1 MAFEPA
7 QHSFITLEGVDG
19 AGKSTQARLLARA
32 LELAGYQVVSLRE
45 PGGTAISEK
54 IRALLLDPANT
65 AMGDT
70 CELLL
75 YEAARAQLV
84 HEVIAP
90 ALAAGKVVLCDRF
103 YDSTTCYQAF
113 ADGLDRQMVRDANNL
128 AVAGTHP
135 ALTLVYHI
143 TPEQAALR
151 MAARGAA
158 DRMEAKGM
166 TFQER
171 VYQGFCAIA
180 AEEPNRVKLIDAT
193 ATVEEVFE
201 KTVEQIRA
209 YGLDIPQD
217 AVTAALAQEA
227 EEHGPRSGK
236 PAGQARHPR
245 ARARLFDQCRRQRSR
260 IARLPV
266 FGRARRGQA
275 RRRVGARPS
284 LPVRA
289 GWLRLMR

>member
-32 LELAGYQVVSLRE
+32 LDLAGYQVVTLRE

-90 ALAAGKVVLCDRF
+90 ALAAGTVVLS
-103 YDSTTCYQAF
+103 DSTTCYQAF

-151 MAARGAA
+151 MVDRGAA
-158 DRMEAKGM
+158 DRMEAKGIA
-166 TFQER
+166 FQER

-180 AEEPNRVKLIDAT
+180 AEEPARVKLIDAT
-193 ATVEEVFE
+193 APIEDVFAQ
-201 KTVEQIRA
+201 TVEQVRA

-217 AVTAALAQEA
+217 AVVAALAQEA
-227 EEHGPRSGK
+227 E
-236 PAGQARHPR
+236 
-245 ARARLFDQCRRQRSR
+245 
-260 IARLPV
+260 
-266 FGRARRGQA
+266 
-275 RRRVGARPS
+275 
-284 LPVRA
+284 
-289 GWLRLMR
+289 